1 MTRRQPRRSLIGF
14 AVLSLTAAISVAGVM
29 SVSAQQG
36 GPASSAD
43 PRVTAALQR
52 GEASLRIRQYDAA
65 LDAFTTANGLSNKTS
80 AVALFGMGRA
90 FQGLEAWKSA
100 ADACTE
106 ALKYVGDDKALEAK
120 LHNQRGLAYNQLA
133 QKPTDKALRDAEAEF
148 RSVLVLTDTIPV
160 AWYNLG
166 IALLRQNRDPEGVV
180 ALQAFVESGVKS
192 ADVDT
197 AKAMIENPRRARETF
212 APEFGIA
219 SMEGEYVSLKELR
232 GKVVLLDFWGTWCG
246 PCVAATPML
255 VNIAKAFAKDTR
267 FKMVGI
273 SSDTSQDAG
282 KLRDFILA
290 KKMTWTEI
298 HDPTKQK
305 VIRLYDVSSYPT
317 YIVVDG
323 EGVVR
328 QRISGFSPS
337 KTPSDLVDAISSA
350 LKALPKE
357 PK

>member
-160 AWYNLG
+160 AWFNLG
-166 IALLRQNRDPEGVV
+166 IALLKQNRDPEGVV

-192 ADVDT
+192 ADVET

-232 GKVVLLDFWGTWCG
+232 GKVVLLDFWATWCG
-246 PCVAATPML
+246 PCRIELPSVQKLHREFKSRGL
-255 VNIAKAFAKDTR
+255 VVLGVN
-267 FKMVGI
+267 
-273 SSDTSQDAG
+273 Q
-282 KLRDFILA
+282 
-290 KKMTWTEI
+290 
-298 HDPTKQK
+298 
-305 VIRLYDVSSYPT
+305 
-317 YIVVDG
+317 G
-323 EGVVR
+323 EGPAQVR
-328 QRISGFSPS
+328 PFLKKYGYDFGVLLDPQQQVGERYQVSGIPALFIID
-337 KTPSDLVDAISSA
+337 KTGTIRTHFVGVRDENTLRAA
-350 LKALPKE
+350 LAQAGIK
-357 PK
+357 